1 MRRGYKRFSD
11 LLGPPP
17 EVEVRQPNP
26 NAMAKAEAK
35 RERKRQKNMKLVNAG
50 MQHVFINAIT
60 PGPDSNPGDIYQ

>member
-1 MRRGYKRFSD
+1 MKHGRRLLTA

-26 NAMAKAEAK
+26 DAMAKAEAK
-35 RERKRQKNMKLVNAG
+35 RERKRQKNMKLVNAEVK
-50 MQHVFINAIT
+50 HVFINAIT